1 MYRALAV
8 SLMTMWTASV
18 ACIPQA
24 EASEDEPIVIAH
36 RGASGYRPEHT
47 LMAYNVGIEQGS
59 DYIEPDLVMT
69 KDGHLVAR
77 HDVYLS
83 STTDVASHQE
93 FADRKRTLFG
103 KEDWFVFDFTLAE
116 LKTLKAKQPWP
127 SRGAVFDGIETIS
140 TIDEIIDFVAA
151 ERGDRNVGLYIEM
164 KHPGEFKGMGLDPTE
179 ALLKAFA
186 KIESLGIPIY
196 FQCFDGD
203 YLKDLAP
210 RTSVPLI
217 WLIEGAENPATGRY
231 ELDVPLDRY
240 AGDIAGVG
248 LYKVLVLD
256 SNGRDSGVVAAAHD
270 LGLKVHLWTIR
281 NDRVGAGYD
290 NVRSELKALWSLD
303 IDGVFADF
311 PDTAVQSRDSFM
323 LLGRQPQID

>member
-1 MYRALAV
+1 MYKALAV
-8 SLMTMWTASV
+8 SLMAIWSV
-18 ACIPQA
+18 SIACVP
-24 EASEDEPIVIAH
+24 EVGASEDQPIVIAH

-47 LMAYNVGIEQGS
+47 LMAYKVGIEQGA
-59 DYIEPDLVMT
+59 DYVEPDLVLT

-83 STTDVASHQE
+83 STTDVADHPE

-103 KEDWFVFDFTLAE
+103 KEDWFVFDFSLAE
-116 LKTLKAKQPWP
+116 LKSLKAKQPWS
-127 SRGAVFDGIETIS
+127 SRGTMFDGIEAIS

-164 KHPGEFKGMGLDPTE
+164 KHPSEFKAMGLDPTE
-179 ALLKAFA
+179 ALLTAFS
-186 KIESLGIPIY
+186 KIENLGIPLY
-196 FQCFDGD
+196 FQCFDGE
-203 YLKDLAP
+203 YLKALAP
-210 RTSVPLI
+210 RTPVPLI
-217 WLIEGAENPATGRY
+217 WLIEGAENPTTGRY

-240 AGDIAGVG
+240 SGGIAGVG
-248 LYKVLVLD
+248 LYKALVLD
-256 SNGRDSGVVAAAHD
+256 ANGRDNGVVAAAHN

-281 NDRVGAGYD
+281 NDRVAAGYD

-303 IDGVFADF
+303 VDGVFADF